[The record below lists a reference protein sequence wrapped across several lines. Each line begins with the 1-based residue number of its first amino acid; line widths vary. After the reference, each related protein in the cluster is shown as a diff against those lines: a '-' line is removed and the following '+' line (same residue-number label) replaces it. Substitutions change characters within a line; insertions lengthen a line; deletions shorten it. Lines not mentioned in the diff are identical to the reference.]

1 MTLVLVLIKES
12 FMLYINI
19 RHCSNN
25 HQNPFCHYFSLSSKI
40 FSTGCNIPAKA
51 ITLYKTGCLAIATL
65 IPTADV
71 LVRQCIDGQ
80 TSAYRVLYE
89 RYSKAMFNTALRI
102 VNKTADAEDVLQDS
116 FTDAFMQ
123 LSSFENK
130 STFGAWLKQ
139 IVVFKSITL
148 LKKQRM
154 SFVDMEKAEDLP
166 DENEIDEADIWYT
179 VDMIKQTVQQL
190 PDGYRT
196 VLSLYLFE
204 GYDHEEISEILGVAQ
219 STVRT
224 QYIRAKQKLLKL
236 LKKGE
241 VYEQ

>member
-1 MTLVLVLIKES
+1 
-12 FMLYINI
+12 
-19 RHCSNN
+19 
-25 HQNPFCHYFSLSSKI
+25 
-40 FSTGCNIPAKA
+40 
-51 ITLYKTGCLAIATL
+51 
-65 IPTADV
+65 
-71 LVRQCIDGQ
+71 
-80 TSAYRVLYE
+80 
-89 RYSKAMFNTALRI
+89 MFNTALRI
-102 VNKTADAEDVLQDS
+102 VNKAADAEDVLQDS
-116 FTDAFMQ
+116 FTDAFTQ
-123 LSSFENK
+123 LRSFENK

-139 IVVFKSITL
+139 IVVFKSISY

-154 SFVDMEKAEDLP
+154 SFVDLEAVADPPE
-166 DENEIDEADIWYT
+166 ENELDEAEIWYT
-179 VDMIKQTVQQL
+179 VELIKKQIQQL

-224 QYIRAKQKLLKL
+224 QYIRAKQKLLQL

>member
-1 MTLVLVLIKES
+1 M
-12 FMLYINI
+12 Y
-19 RHCSNN
+19 
-25 HQNPFCHYFSLSSKI
+25 
-40 FSTGCNIPAKA
+40 
-51 ITLYKTGCLAIATL
+51 
-65 IPTADV
+65 
-71 LVRQCIDGQ
+71 
-80 TSAYRVLYE
+80 
-89 RYSKAMFNTALRI
+89 NTALRI
-102 VNKTADAEDVLQDS
+102 VNKTTDAEDVLQDS

-123 LSSFENK
+123 LSSFEHK

-148 LKKQRM
+148 LKKQRI
-154 SFVDMEKAEDLP
+154 SFVEMEKVEDLP
-166 DENEIDEADIWYT
+166 DENEVDEADIWYT
-179 VDMIKQTVQQL
+179 VDMIRQTTQQL

-204 GYDHEEISEILGVAQ
+204 GYDHQEISEILGVAQ

-224 QYIRAKQKLLKL
+224 QYVRAKQKLLKL